1 MNKKSR
7 LEWKFKDLPSLDAFQ
22 SRKEWEAA
30 CLNKVLETK
39 GVLEILLTPK
49 ERHNLVIRAAAV
61 ESLAS
66 GKSYRQIGREL
77 WVSPQTLSGLRK
89 AVAENVVAAPLASVF
104 TELNPET
111 QQQERFVVIIKDA
124 NYERRPVQIGV
135 SAVTLVQ
142 VK

>member
-1 MNKKSR
+1 VNKKSR

-89 AVAENVVAAPLASVF
+89 AVAENNYRSYASRHPQV
-104 TELNPET
+104 
-111 QQQERFVVIIKDA
+111 
-124 NYERRPVQIGV
+124 RRPKTGRWFSESKMKSRRVLKHTAFGKPYFKKV
-135 SAVTLVQ
+135 
-142 VK
+142 